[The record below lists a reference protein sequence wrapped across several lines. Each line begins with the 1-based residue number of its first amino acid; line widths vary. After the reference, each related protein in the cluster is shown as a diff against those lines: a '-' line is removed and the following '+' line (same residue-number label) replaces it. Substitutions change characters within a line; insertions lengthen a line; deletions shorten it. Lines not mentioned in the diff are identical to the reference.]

1 MDRMSLGEMLS
12 PKAKAGWEGMQKAFA
27 AAPGHLANGDEG
39 RPIDIITLADVLKSD
54 DAKKIAGDLGKK
66 VGIDEATTGQ
76 VMDAAAGF
84 LGGAKDKD

>member
-1 MDRMSLGEMLS
+1 MADILGEIS
-12 PKAKAGWEGMQKAFA
+12 KKTGIGAEQV
-27 AAPGHLANGDEG
+27 
-39 RPIDIITLADVLKSD
+39 ADVLKSD
-54 DAKKIAGDLGKK
+54 DAKKIASDLGKK